1 MPGPPLE
8 GIRVLDFTW
17 VISGPQCTQI
27 LADFGAEVIK
37 VEWPHH
43 PDGMRN
49 RVQPPGTDPASW
61 EEGGLWNNL
70 NRNKRSITLNMRHP
84 KAVGL
89 ALDLVARCDVVV
101 ENFTPHVME
110 SWGLSWEAM
119 RAVNPRL
126 VYSSM
131 TGFGWGGPNEGYVVF
146 GPVMQAISGIH
157 GMTGRPASEPAGLGY
172 SYSDHA
178 AGYFGALAI
187 LAALQDR
194 DVTGHGAMIDL
205 GQVEASVTLTSAA
218 LLDYQVNNRPFTG
231 WGNVPFGA
239 LDAPAGLYRC
249 AGEDSWCAI
258 SVRSDDEWAA
268 LAGVL
273 GRDDLRDDTRFSSPR
288 GRAGHRPLLD
298 RAVSAWTEPRPRDAV
313 VAELEGAG
321 VPCSPLLTAAELLA
335 DPALRAHGYYQEAV
349 HPLIGAREFQ
359 MGAIASDAGPDLRRA
374 APTFGEAND
383 AVYGDLLGLSRDSIR
398 DLAAEGVV

>member
-49 RVQPPGTDPASW
+49 RIQPPGTDPASW

-70 NRNKRSITLNMRHP
+70 NRNKRGITLNMRHP
-84 KAVGL
+84 KALDL
-89 ALDLVARCDVVV
+89 ALGLVARCDVVV
-101 ENFTPHVME
+101 ENFTPHVLE

-119 RAVNPRL
+119 RAVSPGL
-126 VYSSM
+126 VYLSM

-146 GPVMQAISGIH
+146 GPVMQAVSGLH

-178 AGYFGALAI
+178 AGYFGALAV

-194 DVTGHGAMIDL
+194 DATGDGAMIDL
-205 GQVEASVTLTSAA
+205 GQVEASVALTSAA
-218 LLDYQVNNRPFTG
+218 LLDYQVNGRPFAA

-239 LDAPAGLYRC
+239 GDAPAGLYRC
-249 AGEDSWCAI
+249 AGGDSWCAI
-258 SVRSDDEWAA
+258 SVRTDDQWAA
-268 LAGVL
+268 LAGLLDRADL
-273 GRDDLRDDTRFSSPR
+273 GRDARFASSA

-298 RAVSAWTEPRPRDAV
+298 RAVSGWTEARPRDVV
-313 VAELEGAG
+313 VAALAGAG

-335 DPALRAHGYYQEAV
+335 DPALRAHGYYQEAS
-349 HPLIGAREFQ
+349 HPLLGAREFQ
-359 MGAIASDAGPDLRRA
+359 MGAIASAAGPDLRRA
-374 APTFGEAND
+374 APTFGEANE
-383 AVYGDLLGLSRDSIR
+383 AVYGGLLGLSPDSIR
-398 DLAAEGVV
+398 ELAAEGVV